1 MSASYL
7 LLPSVST
14 WKVQQI
20 FGLLARHS
28 LLVRLKL
35 GTFWDLHLTQRRVLQ
50 LKIFECNSH
59 VELLVYRLRLEME
72 CGSQSWSMDLWMRM
86 YIFLP
91 E

>member
-28 LLVRLKL
+28 LIVGVEVRNIL
-35 GTFWDLHLTQRRVLQ
+35 GSAPDTKEGAAT
-50 LKIFECNSH
+50 
-59 VELLVYRLRLEME
+59 
-72 CGSQSWSMDLWMRM
+72 
-86 YIFLP
+86 
-91 E
+91 